1 MKYRFLMLL
10 TLSITSFL
18 AASSSIDSLG
28 LPAHPENRFSLQTFE
43 ELDRDALVWY
53 TYYRYYLEEGS
64 QVKHGLWIERVR
76 SRDRERF
83 DTDFEEVRH
92 MYYQGERSTHS
103 VKSIWIGGVL
113 RERIYTLSEQLQI
126 EVKYNA
132 DGREMMEGTA
142 NARGGRAKRERIV
155 RVFKDVYNLNQ

>member
-10 TLSITSFL
+10 TFSVSSFL
-18 AASSSIDSLG
+18 VASSSIDSLG
-28 LPAHPENRFSLQTFE
+28 LPAHPENRFSLQTFQQM
-43 ELDRDALVWY
+43 DRDALVWY
-53 TYYRYYLEEGS
+53 TLYRYFLEEGA

-83 DTDFEEVRH
+83 DTDFVELRH
-92 MYYQGERSTHS
+92 IYYQGVRSAHS
-103 VKSIWIGGVL
+103 VKSIWIGGVM
-113 RERIYTLSEQLQI
+113 RERIYTLTEKLKI
-126 EVKYNA
+126 EVNYNEE
-132 DGREMMEGTA
+132 GREMMEGAA